1 MALLK
6 NLYLWGRLQ
15 ETMEKQNKALQ
26 LLKHILNSEENYES
40 PSPYMQ
46 WLRGRLVR
54 AERGKVEVS
63 FTVREE
69 MCNPAGI
76 LHGGVISGMLD
87 EVAGIAVF
95 SLGRD
100 RFFTSIN
107 LQVDFLRPA
116 QLGEEVAVV
125 AEVIRAG
132 ERIIHVETQMLK
144 DEKILAKADTNLI
157 TTHQKLPQF

>member
-1 MALLK
+1 
-6 NLYLWGRLQ
+6 
-15 ETMEKQNKALQ
+15 MEKENKALK
-26 LLKHILNSEENYES
+26 LLQFILESEESYES

-46 WLRGRLVR
+46 WLRGRLIR
-54 AERGKVEVS
+54 AEEGKVEVS

-100 RFFTSIN
+100 SFFTSVN

-116 QLGEEVAVV
+116 QLGEEVKAV

-144 DEKILAKADTNLI
+144 GDKILAKADTNLI

>member
-1 MALLK
+1 MGNK
-6 NLYLWGRLQ
+6 
-15 ETMEKQNKALQ
+15 NKALQ
-26 LLKHILNSEENYES
+26 LLQYILQSDESYES

-46 WLRGRLVR
+46 WLRGRLDR
-54 AERGKVEVS
+54 AEEGRVEVS
-63 FTVREE
+63 FSVREE

-100 RFFTSIN
+100 TFFTSIN

-116 QLGEEVAVV
+116 NLDEEVKVV

-144 DEKILAKADTNLI
+144 EDKILAKADTNLI

>member
-1 MALLK
+1 
-6 NLYLWGRLQ
+6 
-15 ETMEKQNKALQ
+15 MEKENTSLQ
-26 LLKHILNSEENYES
+26 LLKHVLKSEENYES

-46 WLRGRLVR
+46 WLGGTLEH
-54 AERGKVEVS
+54 AEAGKVEVS
-63 FTVREE
+63 FSIREE
-69 MCNPAGI
+69 MCNPARI

-100 RFFTSIN
+100 HFFTSIN

-116 QLGEEVAVV
+116 QMGERVSVL

-132 ERIIHVETQMLK
+132 QRIIHVETQMRIEDKL
-144 DEKILAKADTNLI
+144 LAKADTNLI
-157 TTHQKLPQF
+157 TTDQKLPQFG